1 MIPVPNDNRPRAVNL
16 RPSLKREL
24 LVLLLEQSA
33 MAHEMGLLAHA
44 RRLDD
49 LAREFQAAWDE
60 QPQPMTDAEVLVEVG
75 LRG

>member
-16 RPSLKREL
+16 RPSLTREL

-33 MAHEMGLLAHA
+33 MAHEKGLLAHA

-49 LAREFQAAWDE
+49 LARELQAAWDD
-60 QPQPMTDAEVLVEVG
+60 QPMTDAEVLAEVG